1 MKTNNKKFTHVIRSF
16 EDAVGFDEE
25 ADIERYEK
33 FANAKKQKKVEMEEQ
48 TLAKKPS
55 KLRDNKKFEEDLQA
69 TLSEARIAKFKEGKE
84 KEIAALDEALVAE
97 TKKVLDNADYTE
109 EQKGLMVAT
118 LREKYGAEVAEIDAK
133 FEKEANDKEK
143 SRLDSIIKKENFQ
156 FSKNGSISIF

>member
-55 KLRDNKKFEEDLQA
+55 KLRDNKKFEEDL
-69 TLSEARIAKFKEGKE
+69 
-84 KEIAALDEALVAE
+84 DW
-97 TKKVLDNADYTE
+97 
-109 EQKGLMVAT
+109 
-118 LREKYGAEVAEIDAK
+118 
-133 FEKEANDKEK
+133 
-143 SRLDSIIKKENFQ
+143 
-156 FSKNGSISIF
+156 